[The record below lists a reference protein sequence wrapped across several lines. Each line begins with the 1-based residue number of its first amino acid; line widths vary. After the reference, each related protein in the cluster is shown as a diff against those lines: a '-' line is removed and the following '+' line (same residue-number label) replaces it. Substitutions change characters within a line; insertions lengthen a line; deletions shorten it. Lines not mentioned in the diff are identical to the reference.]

1 LPLFDLGARPERG
14 QAAEAGGP
22 PEEPSGSLRIA
33 VVVSRIAAY
42 RESVDLEGQSPGH
55 SLLLARGPRESVIVP
70 AHWGVE

>member
-1 LPLFDLGARPERG
+1 
-14 QAAEAGGP
+14 
-22 PEEPSGSLRIA
+22 